1 MLHFFLLFLIFLFP
15 AEDKQFFILYIFILF
30 KLSFS
35 ILRAAMPTQ
44 LFPQQARSDIEAVS
58 YNREY
63 EIPPCGAISVQLN
76 AMESAPA
83 TADPAIQAG
92 ST

>member
-1 MLHFFLLFLIFLFP
+1 
-15 AEDKQFFILYIFILF
+15 
-30 KLSFS
+30 
-35 ILRAAMPTQ
+35 MPTQ
-44 LFPQQARSDIEAVS
+44 LFPQQARSDIEADFLQPG
-58 YNREY
+58 NTK
-63 EIPPCGAISVQLN
+63 IPPCGAISVQLN